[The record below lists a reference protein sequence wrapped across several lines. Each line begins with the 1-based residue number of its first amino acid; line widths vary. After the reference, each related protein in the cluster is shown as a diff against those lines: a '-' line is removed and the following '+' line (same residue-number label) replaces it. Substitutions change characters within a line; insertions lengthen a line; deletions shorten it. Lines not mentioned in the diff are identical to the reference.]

1 MSNNPLE
8 NEPLLE
14 NQQDSDIQEPKLY
27 KVIMHNDD
35 VTTMDFVVQVL
46 VDVFHKSVEEA
57 SDIMMR
63 IHTQGK
69 EICGIYPRE
78 IAEFRIFKTLH
89 LAKSANF
96 PLLCTMEE
104 A

>member
-1 MSNNPLE
+1 MNSNTSE
-8 NEPLLE
+8 NQPLLDNE
-14 NQQDSDIQEPKLY
+14 QDIKEPKLY

-46 VDVFHKSVEEA
+46 VDVFHKSVEDA
-57 SDIMMR
+57 SEIMMK

-69 EICGIYPRE
+69 EVCGIYPRE
-78 IAEFRIFKTLH
+78 IAEFRIYRTLN
-89 LAKSANF
+89 LARNAHF

-104 A
+104 AN

>member
-1 MSNNPLE
+1 MNSNTSE
-8 NEPLLE
+8 NQPLLDNE
-14 NQQDSDIQEPKLY
+14 QDIQEPKLY

-46 VDVFHKSVEEA
+46 VDVFHKSVEDA
-57 SDIMMR
+57 SEIMMK

-78 IAEFRIFKTLH
+78 IAEFRIYRTLN
-89 LAKSANF
+89 LARSAHF

-104 A
+104 TD

>member
-1 MSNNPLE
+1 MNSNTSE
-8 NEPLLE
+8 NQPLLDNE
-14 NQQDSDIQEPKLY
+14 QDIQEPKLY

-46 VDVFHKSVEEA
+46 VDVFHKSVEDA
-57 SDIMMR
+57 SEIMMK

-69 EICGIYPRE
+69 EVCGIYPRE
-78 IAEFRIFKTLH
+78 IAEFRIYRTLN
-89 LAKSANF
+89 LARNAHF

-104 A
+104 AN